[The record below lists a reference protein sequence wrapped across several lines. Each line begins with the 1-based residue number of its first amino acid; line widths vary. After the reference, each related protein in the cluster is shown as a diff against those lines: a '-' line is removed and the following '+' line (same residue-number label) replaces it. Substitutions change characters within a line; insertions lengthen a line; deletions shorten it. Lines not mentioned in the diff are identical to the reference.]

1 MQKRIKNVVGKA
13 ILSAFVFL
21 LALSCLVSCHKK
33 PEQTEKQ
40 ATYLFLGDSI
50 AEALL
55 GPEPISER
63 DSYGYYSIVGQVNG
77 ARYINRAISGLTT
90 IGFKNSLTRK
100 GYFEEDDGFY
110 REYWIKEA
118 DVIFISMLGN
128 DLLSQYMVDY
138 AIETGEQ
145 STAAGKEVVSASFTE
160 RMTDRCI
167 PNVNVAMDAIYAIN
181 PDVTVIWQ
189 TLYNPFTDNT
199 VLLDEKDW
207 ARYNEGVA
215 DGRIDGKYTFR
226 DLADILVRAVN
237 GIVYDWKEAHP
248 DKKFFVSDVKSA
260 FDAVFEEDQAAGEK
274 LIFSDWIH
282 PSVQGH
288 ALIAATLEDT
298 LCSLGLSDKAKATER
313 YKQLVLDRTDR
324 LYPDLPA
331 AKSAVSAASGFS
343 AVTSAYFTSTANVTP
358 TLTRN
363 VTKYDDGFLEEEK
376 FYYLSSLN
384 LSGVELANI
393 KPRQFVEENEIEKD
407 EFVEGLLALTDTMF
421 PDGINVLNPFG
432 SYLFFYEDGTFE
444 LSLTLDRKIIGL
456 ANSLLLINDVKDFV
470 SDFDVVDFYKNEPFC
485 DYNTTYDMYFSRLFP
500 GFDITDLKKSIE
512 LLSSVG
518 CTLSGVDVESDE
530 FKTFAEALKTTGKL
544 PEDFALPEQFGIKLN
559 GYYTVKTLGEGEDA
573 RQVVYLNLVRTGK
586 DTVPM
591 FCALLGETDKAD
603 TLLMKIE
610 FTSIRILFESK
621 KN

>member
-1 MQKRIKNVVGKA
+1 MQKRNGKVVGKA
-13 ILSAFVFL
+13 VFTAFVLIF
-21 LALSCLVSCHKK
+21 ALSYLISCNKET
-33 PEQTEKQ
+33 EQTEKQ

-77 ARYINRAISGLTT
+77 AKYINRAISGLTT
-90 IGFKNSLTRK
+90 NGFKNSLIRK

-145 STAAGKEVVSASFTE
+145 STAAGEEVVSASFTE
-160 RMTDRCI
+160 RMNNRCI
-167 PNVNVAMDAIYAIN
+167 PNVNDAMDAIYAIN

-189 TLYNPFTDNT
+189 TLYNPFTDNS
-199 VLLDEKDW
+199 VLLDEEDW
-207 ARYNEGVA
+207 ARYDEGVA
-215 DGRIDGKYTFR
+215 SGTIDGKYTFR

-237 GIVYDWKEAHP
+237 GIVYNWKDAHP
-248 DKKFFVSDVKSA
+248 EKKFYVSDVKGA
-260 FDAVFEEDQAAGEK
+260 FDAVFDSDQSAGEK

-288 ALIAATLEDT
+288 ALIASCLEDT
-298 LCSLGLSDKAKATER
+298 LCSLGLSDKNKAAEK
-313 YKQLVLDRTDR
+313 YKKLVLDRLER

-331 AKSAVSAASGFS
+331 AGTSVSSESSFS
-343 AVTSAYFTSTANVTP
+343 AISSAYFSAIEGVTPVLTNNVTE
-358 TLTRN
+358 
-363 VTKYDDGFLEEEK
+363 YDDGFSEEDK
-376 FYYLSSLN
+376 SYWLSSLII
-384 LSGVELANI
+384 SGMEIANI
-393 KPRQFVEENEIEKD
+393 KPRQFIQENDIETD
-407 EFVEGLLALTDTMF
+407 EMIESLLAIADVAF
-421 PDGINVLNPFG
+421 PDGIDVFDPFE
-432 SYLFFYEDGTFE
+432 SYLFLADDGKFE
-444 LSLTLDRKIIGL
+444 LSLVL
-456 ANSLLLINDVKDFV
+456 NSSLTDLIKLQAIKNIV
-470 SDFDVVDFYKNEPFC
+470 SDVNLIDLYKNEPFC
-485 DYNTTYDMYFSRLFP
+485 DYNTTYEMYFSRLFP
-500 GFDITDLKKSIE
+500 GFDLTELEKSIG

-518 CTLSGVDVESDE
+518 CTLSGVDVESDG
-530 FKTFAEALKTTGKL
+530 FKALAESLKTTGKL
-544 PEDFALPEQFGIKLN
+544 PEDFELPKKFGIKLN
-559 GYYTVKTLGEGEDA
+559 GYYTIETLGEGENA

-591 FCALLGETDKAD
+591 FCALLTQTEAED

-610 FTSIRILFESK
+610 FTSIRILFKSEK
-621 KN
+621 KQDSY

>member
-1 MQKRIKNVVGKA
+1 MQKRNRSVVGKA
-13 ILSAFVFL
+13 VLSAFVLIF
-21 LALSCLVSCHKK
+21 ALSCLVSCHKK
-33 PEQTEKQ
+33 PEQAEKQ

-90 IGFKNSLTRK
+90 IGFKNSLIRK

-128 DLLSQYMVDY
+128 DLLSEHMVDY

-145 STAAGKEVVSASFTE
+145 STAAGKESVSSSFTE
-160 RMTDRCI
+160 RMNDRCI

-199 VLLDEKDW
+199 VLLDDEDW
-207 ARYNEGVA
+207 ARYDEAVA
-215 DGRIDGKYTFR
+215 SGRIDSKYTFR

-237 GIVYDWKEAHP
+237 GIVYNWKDAHP
-248 DKKFFVSDVKSA
+248 DKKFYVSDVKGA
-260 FDAVFEEDQAAGEK
+260 FDAVFAADRAAGEK

-288 ALIAATLEDT
+288 ALIASCLEDT
-298 LCSLGLSDKAKATER
+298 LCSLGLSDKSKAAEK
-313 YKQLVLDRTDR
+313 YKELVLDRLGR

-331 AKSAVSAASGFS
+331 AKTAVSAESGFS
-343 AVTSAYFTSTANVTP
+343 AITSAYFTATAGVTP
-358 TLTRN
+358 TLTNN
-363 VTKYDDGFLEEEK
+363 VTKYDGGFVEEDK
-376 FYYLSSLN
+376 TYWLSSLN
-384 LSGVELANI
+384 LSGTELANI
-393 KPRQFVEENEIEKD
+393 KPRQFVEENEIETN
-407 EFVEGLLALTDTMF
+407 EMVESLLALADVVF
-421 PDGINVLNPFG
+421 PDGIDVFDPYE
-432 SYLFFYEDGTFE
+432 SYLSLSDDGTFE
-444 LSLTLDRKIIGL
+444 LSLIL
-456 ANSLLLINDVKDFV
+456 NSSLTDLIKLQMVKDILA
-470 SDFDVVDFYKNEPFC
+470 DVNIVDVYKNEPFC
-485 DYNTTYDMYFSRLFP
+485 DYNTTYEMYFSRLFP
-500 GFDITDLKKSIE
+500 GFDLTELKKSIG

-518 CTLSGVDVESDE
+518 CTVSGVDVESDG
-530 FKTFAEALKTTGKL
+530 FKAFAESLKTTGKL
-544 PEDFALPEQFGIKLN
+544 PENFELPKKFGIKLN
-559 GYYTVKTLGEGEDA
+559 GYYTIKTLGEGENA
-573 RQVVYLNLVRTGK
+573 RKVVYLNLVRTGK

-591 FCALLGETDKAD
+591 FCALLTQTETED

-610 FTSIRILFESK
+610 FTSIRILFKSE